1 MKSEVAGAST
11 VQPAST
17 AGPGDSTTR
26 LELCPRCE
34 EGILVRVEVP
44 HDVTL
49 SGSVVRIPRVQA
61 EECRHCGFRT
71 LSGREVRLFDVL
83 FAPRYERIADLVAA
97 LRAAHYTGMF
107 LREDRAE
114 SPFGFGSRGY
124 VDGLARDLRDLYLDN
139 ETSHVLGALD
149 AGTASGTG
157 VVPVDAAGHAY
168 RVRLPKIGEGENGVV
183 YDHEDDPRSVF
194 KVAKPRAYSRDHVR
208 QECELTGLFASEGI
222 AVPRIVEWDRY
233 GSFVVKEKLS
243 GRPLA
248 VIYDD
253 LGTPAAPRHG
263 MVRAAVASFVDLLLG
278 FFVRHPAAKTSV
290 SPNNIFVVEEGGSC
304 RCLLVDTGPAPFHDY
319 SKFDFREYWEVTVPQ
334 KILRYRSVGY
344 I

>member
-1 MKSEVAGAST
+1 MTAAAADLAPAAPARPGETT
-11 VQPAST
+11 V
-17 AGPGDSTTR
+17 R
-26 LELCPRCE
+26 REICPRCE

-83 FAPRYERIADLVAA
+83 FAPHYERIADLVAA

-114 SPFGFGSRGY
+114 SPFGFGSRDY
-124 VDGLARDLRDLYLDN
+124 VEGLADDLRDLYLDN

-149 AGTASGTG
+149 AGTGI
-157 VVPVDAAGHAY
+157 VPIDAAGHGY

-194 KVAKPRAYSRDHVR
+194 KVAKPRAYSRDHIR
-208 QECELTGLFASEGI
+208 QECEMTDVFVREGI
-222 AVPRIVEWDRY
+222 SVPRIVEWDRY
-233 GSFVVKEKLS
+233 GSFVVKEKVS
-243 GRPLA
+243 GRSVA
-248 VIYDD
+248 AIYDD
-253 LGTPAAPRHG
+253 LGTPDAPRHRR
-263 MVRAAVASFVDLLLG
+263 VRAAVELFIGRMMNL
-278 FFVRHPAAKTSV
+278 FVRHPAAKTSV
-290 SPNNIFVVEEGGSC
+290 SPNNIFVVEEGDSC
-304 RCLLVDTGPAPFHDY
+304 ECLLVDTGPAPFHDY
-319 SKFDFREYWEVTVPQ
+319 SKFDFHEYWEATVPQ
-334 KILRYRSVGY
+334 KIRQYRSVGY

>member
-1 MKSEVAGAST
+1 MTTEASAVARGAA
-11 VQPAST
+11 PAR
-17 AGPGDSTTR
+17 PGETSVR
-26 LELCPRCE
+26 REICPRCE

-44 HDVTL
+44 HDVRL

-83 FAPRYERIADLVAA
+83 FAPHYDRIADLVAA

-114 SPFGFGSRGY
+114 SPFGFSSRDY
-124 VDGLARDLRDLYLDN
+124 VDGLADDLRDLYLDN
-139 ETSHVLGALD
+139 EASHVLGALD
-149 AGTASGTG
+149 AGSGT
-157 VVPVDAAGHAY
+157 VPIDAAGRAY

-208 QECELTGLFASEGI
+208 KECEMTDLFVREGI
-222 AVPRIVEWDRY
+222 AVPRIVAWDRY
-233 GSFVVKEKLS
+233 GSFVVKEKLA
-243 GRPLA
+243 GRSIA
-248 VIYDD
+248 VIYDE
-253 LGTPAAPRHG
+253 LGTSEAPRHRR
-263 MVRAAVASFVDLLLG
+263 VRAAVGTFLDRMMR
-278 FFVRHPAAKTSV
+278 FFIDHPAAKTSI
-290 SPNNIFVVEEGGSC
+290 SPNNIFVVEDGDACG
-304 RCLLVDTGPAPFHDY
+304 CLLVDTGPAPFHDY
-319 SKFDFREYWEVTVPQ
+319 SRFDFREYWEVTVPQ
-334 KILRYRSVGY
+334 KIRQYRSVGY